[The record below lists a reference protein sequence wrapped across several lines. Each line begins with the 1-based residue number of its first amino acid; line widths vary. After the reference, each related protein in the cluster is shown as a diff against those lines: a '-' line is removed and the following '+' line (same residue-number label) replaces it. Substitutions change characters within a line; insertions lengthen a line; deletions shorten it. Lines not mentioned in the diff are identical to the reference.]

1 MRKVNHELA
10 ELQSRFL
17 EYYKQNLG
25 HKFAG
30 LEDMR
35 KENLFFFWKWLVIF
49 VLIAGFW
56 ISLNS
61 FGVLSAEIYDD
72 KNWGCYAVGLYLV
85 VVFEVLNRPVAD
97 FKIKTKVMTMG
108 RILDFFGNFKY
119 QAGKC
124 TRACDVEKCK
134 LFGPFD
140 KQHGDD
146 FFCGRYKNVQIQVS
160 EERLTKRVRTK
171 NGYRDATIF
180 GGIIIILEMNKNF
193 SGQTIVRKDWG
204 IFNFLMIAPRC
215 SVQQQEIKMANVKLE
230 DCVFEKKFEVF
241 STDQVE
247 ARYLLT
253 TAFMERILEVKKRFH
268 GKKIQLSFFD
278 NKLLIAVDTSK
289 DMFETT
295 SLFGTTARYG
305 RMRDVVG
312 QFHSIFSVI
321 DLLKLNQKTNL

>member
-1 MRKVNHELA
+1 M
-10 ELQSRFL
+10 SRGL
-17 EYYKQNLG
+17 GDVYKRQ
-25 HKFAG
+25 
-30 LEDMR
+30 
-35 KENLFFFWKWLVIF
+35 
-49 VLIAGFW
+49 
-56 ISLNS
+56 
-61 FGVLSAEIYDD
+61 
-72 KNWGCYAVGLYLV
+72 
-85 VVFEVLNRPVAD
+85 
-97 FKIKTKVMTMG
+97 
-108 RILDFFGNFKY
+108 
-119 QAGKC
+119 
-124 TRACDVEKCK
+124 
-134 LFGPFD
+134 
-140 KQHGDD
+140 
-146 FFCGRYKNVQIQVS
+146 
-160 EERLTKRVRTK
+160 
-171 NGYRDATIF
+171 
-180 GGIIIILEMNKNF
+180 
-193 SGQTIVRKDWG
+193 
-204 IFNFLMIAPRC
+204 APRC